1 MNIHKWYYTNRR
13 FSMKRAFILALALTI
28 VGLAQQSF
36 GVVLNATAENRVF
49 FQDRG
54 VVLRAD
60 PNSSYGGLAGYR
72 RVDIGGADGFGQVGD
87 IEIEILQAQNV
98 ESPPGSGT
106 DVWEQSSTSR
116 FQGYAAFEISKISVV
131 TGIPQVEFKPLS
143 VADPFGKLA
152 AGECYALFADDG
164 SGATTWLPGATT
176 LAAAVGSVTDGSLY
190 LTLGFG
196 QDGLDTDSFYMYQR
210 NDIING
216 TGNPESGVGFAALN
230 VMRNFTGFLSFVD
243 LNDPTEVLF
252 GDPPGSGAN
261 PLETD
266 VWGQQKFSRNS
277 AFPLGS
283 LFQFQSDD
291 PLAIAPIP
299 EPASLL
305 VFSGLFG
312 SFAALTVFLRR
323 RKKA

>member
-1 MNIHKWYYTNRR
+1 V
-13 FSMKRAFILALALTI
+13 KRAFILALALTI

-36 GVVLNATAENRVF
+36 GVILNEAGENRVF
-49 FQDRG
+49 FQGRG

-106 DVWEQSSTSR
+106 DIWEQSSTSR
-116 FQGYAAFEISKISVV
+116 FQGYAAFEISKISVPS
-131 TGIPQVEFKPLS
+131 GIPQVEFKPLS

-152 AGECYALFADDG
+152 VGECYALYADDG
-164 SGATTWLPGATT
+164 SGATAWLPGATT
-176 LAAAVGSVTDGSLY
+176 LAAAVGSVTDGSLS

-196 QDGLDTDSFYMYQR
+196 QDGPDTDSFYMYQR

-230 VMRNFTGFLSFVD
+230 VMRTRSGFLNFVD
-243 LNDPTEVLF
+243 LNDPTEDLF
-252 GDPPGSGAN
+252 GGTS
-261 PLETD
+261 LLTD
-266 VWGQQKFSRNS
+266 TWGQQKFSRNS
-277 AFPLGS
+277 TFPTGS

-291 PLAIAPIP
+291 PLAIASIP

-312 SFAALTVFLRR
+312 SFATLTVFLRR